1 MKDQRDQKF
10 GQYGSDVAVTI
21 DFSDRVVLITGG
33 TKGVGRGIAQR
44 FDDAGANVVVCARSI
59 PEGLPAKWVAYAA
72 DLRRPE
78 EIETLFTTIHTRF
91 GRLDVLVNNA
101 GGSPPADTAVSSPNF
116 DQKIM
121 AINFFAAL
129 WCSQA
134 ANSIMQT
141 QTDGGAII
149 NIGSVSAE
157 RPAPTVAA
165 YGAAK
170 AALANFTKTAG
181 QEWLPKVRTNLVTV
195 GMVRTELA
203 HLHYGDEEGVQRT
216 GAHIPIGRLAV
227 PEEIGDVCVF
237 FASPLAGYVSGASLE
252 VHGGGD
258 WPPFLDTPFRDSGR

>member
-1 MKDQRDQKF
+1 M
-10 GQYGSDVAVTI
+10 TI
-21 DFSDRVVLITGG
+21 DFSEHVVVVTGG
-33 TKGVGRGIAQR
+33 TKGIGRGIAQR
-44 FDDAGANVVVCARSI
+44 FGDAGATVVVCARSI
-59 PEGLPAKWVAYAA
+59 PEGLPAHWGTYAA
-72 DLRRPE
+72 DLRKPE
-78 EIETLFTTIHTRF
+78 EIEGLFADIQSRY

-121 AINFFAAL
+121 AINFFAAM
-129 WCSQA
+129 WSSQA
-134 ANSIMQT
+134 ANAMMQT
-141 QTDGGAII
+141 QAAGGSII
-149 NIGSVSAE
+149 NIGSVSAQ

-170 AALANFTKTAG
+170 AALANFTRTVG

-203 HLHYGDEEGVQRT
+203 HLHYGDEEGVRRT
-216 GAHIPIGRLAV
+216 GAQIPIGRLAV
-227 PEEIGDVCVF
+227 PEEIGDVCIF

-258 WPPFLDTPFRDSGR
+258 WPPFLDTPFRSTGR

>member
-1 MKDQRDQKF
+1 M
-10 GQYGSDVAVTI
+10 AVTI
-21 DFSDRVVLITGG
+21 DFSGRVVLVTGG
-33 TKGVGRGIAQR
+33 TKGIGRGIAQR
-44 FDDAGANVVVCARSI
+44 FEDAGGTVAVCARSI
-59 PEGLPAKWVAYAA
+59 PEGLPASWGTFAV

-78 EIETLFTTIHTRF
+78 AIDVLFAEVQQRY

-121 AINFFAAL
+121 AVNFFAAM
-129 WCSQA
+129 WCAQA
-134 ANSIMQT
+134 ANRMMQV
-141 QTDGGAII
+141 QDDGGSII

-170 AALANFTKTAG
+170 AALANFTRTAG

-216 GAHIPIGRLAV
+216 GSQIPIGRLAV
-227 PEEIGDVCVF
+227 PEEIGDVCLF
-237 FASPLAGYVSGASLE
+237 FASSLAGYVSGASLA

-258 WPPFLDTPFRDSGR
+258 WPPFLDTPFRSTGR